1 MLSDLLV
8 QFNPDGSLVY
18 VNPYLDSQALMGRM
32 PFNYVEIDLDFCA
45 NTFGSAPCTA
55 TGTGDAKCYNTFASC
70 QDTANFTNTVK
81 TYRFCS
87 PNGGRVPVGLDAIP
101 CLKSITLNPAQ
112 IDAGKGLGMRAT
124 CEIRLQDF
132 PHDDI
137 RIDPYVNDRTY
148 IPINQGTYFGK
159 LKARNP
165 FYNGRAI
172 RIYSGYLN
180 DDGSF
185 SYAKFERRS
194 FVIEGWD
201 GIDPTGITKIVGK
214 DVLKLASDDRAVCPK
229 PSVGKLNLDMTAIA
243 TSFTATP
250 SGVGADY
257 PSSGLVRIGGEVM
270 TFTRSGD
277 VFTVVRGQRNTL
289 ATTHKALDTVQL
301 CKEYAGQTAQNIAY
315 DLLVNFA
322 NVDAA
327 YINKSDWDTE
337 QLAYLPRLYNTLLTT
352 PTGVSKLLTELTEQ
366 IGFFLFWDEV
376 AEKIRF
382 QTIRP
387 NSPSETV
394 TELNNNEHLLADS
407 LRLRDIVADRVNE
420 VWVYYGVLDPTK
432 NLSED
437 SNYAVI
443 YVASNLADQSDNQNR
458 DIRIKK
464 VLSRWITDRAAAIEL
479 GSRYLERFA
488 LAPIEAD
495 FMLDAKDSNLKL
507 CDFVTVESPQKQGF
521 DGSPLAVLLQIVK
534 RIEKQTGTTWA
545 FVARQFAFGGATF
558 VNRRV
563 YIDGS
568 DTSLLLDL
576 NLKNAHDKNYDPAS
590 LTAGSIVEFIITSGI
605 LVSASNTSNYA
616 ITNPNTW
623 PTGVFVR
630 LTIESGAIV
639 AGRGGD
645 GGRGGRA
652 FYDDPRHDP
661 RYWEHYGGNR
671 ANPSSVVHGKKGGNA
686 LRATYPI
693 EIENNGI
700 ISVGGG
706 GGGASGGAIS
716 GNDGGGGVFY
726 GRTQSGSGGGG
737 GWPFGAGG
745 NVGQMNYD
753 DTIFTDYTYSVYSY
767 TYNQQVGNV
776 GETATKF
783 IAVSYG
789 GNPRLN
795 GASGGYFAETYTAG
809 DGGCPVLSVSATNG
823 MNSQAYGDIGYIYAG
838 DGGNGG
844 ANGDYAING
853 NSLIT
858 WLATG
863 AIYGTIV

>member
-101 CLKSITLNPAQ
+101 CLKSISLSPAQ
-112 IDAGKGLGMRAT
+112 IDAKNGMGLRAS
-124 CEIRLQDF
+124 CDIRLQDF

-137 RIDPYVNDRTY
+137 RIDPYVNGRTY

-165 FYNGRAI
+165 FYNA
-172 RIYSGYLN
+172 RIMRVYTGFLN
-180 DDGSF
+180 TDGSF
-185 SYAKFERRS
+185 SANKFERRT
-194 FVIEGWD
+194 FVIEAWD
-201 GIDPTGITKIVGK
+201 GLDALGVTRIMGK
-214 DVLKLASDDRAVCPK
+214 DVLKLASDERAVCPK

-243 TSFTATP
+243 TSFTVTP

-257 PSSGLVRIGGEVM
+257 DASGYVRVGSEVM
-270 TFTRSGD
+270 SYTRSGD

-289 ATTHKALDTVQL
+289 AATHKQLDTVQL
-301 CKEYAGQTAQNIAY
+301 CKEFLGQTSQNIVY
-315 DLLVNFA
+315 DLLTNFA
-322 NVDAA
+322 NVSTS
-327 YINKSDWDTE
+327 YIDKSAWDVE
-337 QLAYLPRLYNTLLTT
+337 QVGYLPRLYNALITT
-352 PTGVSKLLTELTEQ
+352 PTGVSKLITELSEQ
-366 IGFFLFWDEV
+366 VGFFLYWDEV
-376 AEKIRF
+376 LEKIVFRA
-382 QTIRP
+382 IRP
-387 NSPSETV
+387 NSGSEQITAL
-394 TELNNNEHLLADS
+394 TSEYNLLADS
-407 LRLRDIVADRVNE
+407 LKLKDIVDDRVNE
-420 VWVYYGVLDPTK
+420 VWVYYGVLDPSK
-432 NLSED
+432 NLSD
-437 SNYAVI
+437 DANYSNL
-443 YVASNLADQSDNQNR
+443 YVASNVADQSDVQNR

-464 VLSRWITDRAAAIEL
+464 ILSRWITDRAAAIEL
-479 GSRYLERFA
+479 GQRYLERFA
-488 LAPIEAD
+488 LAPVEAD

-507 CDFVTVESPQKQGF
+507 CDFVTIESKQKQDF
-521 DGSPLAVLLQIVK
+521 TGSPLELLLQITK
-534 RIEKQTGTTWA
+534 RVEKQTGTTWA

-616 ITNPNTW
+616 LTNPNTW
-623 PTGVFVR
+623 PSGVFIR
-630 LTIESGAIV
+630 LIIESGAIV

-706 GGGASGGAIS
+706 GGGASGGAVS

-795 GASGGYFAETYTAG
+795 GASGGYFAETHTAG

>member
-32 PFNYVEIDLDFCA
+32 PFNYVELELDFCA
-45 NTFGSAPCTA
+45 NIAGVAPCTA
-55 TGTGDAKCYNTFASC
+55 IETGDAKCYNTFASC
-70 QDTANFTNTVK
+70 NDTANFNK
-81 TYRFCS
+81 TTKIYRFCS
-87 PNGGRVPVGLDAIP
+87 PNGARVPVGLDAIP
-101 CLKSITLNPAQ
+101 CLKSISLSPAQ
-112 IDAGKGLGMRAT
+112 IDAKNGMGLRAS
-124 CEIRLQDF
+124 CDIRLQDF

-137 RIDPYVNDRTY
+137 RIDPYVNGRTY

-165 FYNGRAI
+165 FYNA
-172 RIYSGYLN
+172 RIMRVYTGFLN
-180 DDGSF
+180 TDGSF
-185 SYAKFERRS
+185 SANKFERRT
-194 FVIEGWD
+194 FVIEAWD
-201 GIDPTGITKIVGK
+201 GLDALGVTRIMGK
-214 DVLKLASDDRAVCPK
+214 DVLKLASDERAVCPK

-243 TSFTATP
+243 TSFTVTP

-257 PSSGLVRIGGEVM
+257 DASGYVRVGSEVM
-270 TFTRSGD
+270 SYTRSGD

-289 ATTHKALDTVQL
+289 AATHKQLDTVQL
-301 CKEYAGQTAQNIAY
+301 CKEYAAQKAQNIVY
-315 DLLVNFA
+315 DLLTNFA
-322 NVDAA
+322 NVSTSYIDKSAWDA
-327 YINKSDWDTE
+327 E
-337 QLAYLPRLYNTLLTT
+337 QVGYLPRLYNALITT
-352 PTGVSKLLTELTEQ
+352 PTGVSKLITELSEQ
-366 IGFFLFWDEV
+366 VGFFLYWDEV
-376 AEKIRF
+376 LEKIVFRA
-382 QTIRP
+382 IRP
-387 NSPSETV
+387 NSGSEQITAL
-394 TELNNNEHLLADS
+394 TSEYNLLADS
-407 LRLRDIVADRVNE
+407 LKLKDIVDDRVNE
-420 VWVYYGVLDPTK
+420 VWVYYGVLDPSK
-432 NLSED
+432 NLSD
-437 SNYAVI
+437 DANYSNL
-443 YVASNLADQSDNQNR
+443 YVASNVADQSDVQNR

-464 VLSRWITDRAAAIEL
+464 ILSRWITDRAAAIEL
-479 GSRYLERFA
+479 GQRYLERFA
-488 LAPIEAD
+488 LAPVEAD

-507 CDFVTVESPQKQGF
+507 CDFVTIESKQKQDF
-521 DGSPLAVLLQIVK
+521 TGSPLELLLQITK
-534 RIEKQTGTTWA
+534 RVEKQTGTTWA

-616 ITNPNTW
+616 LTNPNTW
-623 PTGVFVR
+623 PSGVFIR
-630 LTIESGAIV
+630 LIIESGAIV

-706 GGGASGGAIS
+706 GGGASGGAVS

-795 GASGGYFAETYTAG
+795 GASGGYFAETHTAG